1 MEERQNTLVSTRWFK
16 HDRDCLCVNLAKSV
30 PVIFEPPC
38 TFDLQSPRIS
48 AYEIRERIQEL
59 HVPEA
64 EVTTIQMDGP
74 RRKVFMKFVDLQ
86 YVLEVLQKTRGQAE
100 YKLSNGE
107 ISSVRIEMA
116 ALGTKLVRIA
126 NLPLGTDEGTIRA
139 ALAQYVITLT

>member
-1 MEERQNTLVSTRWFK
+1 
-16 HDRDCLCVNLAKSV
+16 
-30 PVIFEPPC
+30 
-38 TFDLQSPRIS
+38 
-48 AYEIRERIQEL
+48 
-59 HVPEA
+59 VPEA